1 MATGVNVKMGVSGL
15 SDFKR
20 SMSDAEAS
28 VKTLTAALEL
38 NESQLQ
44 LNGNEELVLKNRVEL
59 LKEQIKAQAEV
70 VKQAENALKAMKDNG
85 VSEASKQFQD
95 MQGKVYTAA
104 TKLMDM
110 KANLQEVENGAAGAA
125 GQTEALNTNVEK
137 ISKSEAWQN
146 FADGVG
152 KVTSKLEA
160 GARAAINFG
169 KRILG
174 SFKDSAEW
182 ADDLKTLS
190 DKTGYSLAQLQQMD
204 KVAHRVEADAETIAG
219 AMNRMK
225 KAATTEGGVKSI
237 EEMLG
242 LSLNGKSADDLFWE
256 VGEAL
261 LNLGDEFDKEAAA
274 TKIFGR
280 SWHELIPLFKTG
292 RDAYEKM
299 LDEQTVLT
307 DEQVDNL
314 AKGDDAIKEM
324 ENEIQQL
331 KNQFWSDNADN
342 IKSLLEWLVDN
353 KDTVVTALGVIGTA
367 FAGLKIV
374 EIAASFGQMLDGFK
388 KLGLLG
394 GAGGAASAAGASA
407 GGSTASGAAG
417 AGKWLVNAIGAG
429 GVPFAA
435 TVGLGLGVPILAQNH
450 IYGQS
455 AQEKARR
462 LQAAGTSES
471 MEAMWLRQAAEALEI
486 GWGQNQDF
494 GGIQSMLMGMN
505 SRSDLEKA
513 KLANMLNGQ
522 YSSGYNAWD
531 ELNRLWNGDENMDV
545 GRMVALM
552 ETVTNAYEKMLTTQD
567 ETTKD
572 NKESNKESTE
582 AFVSAAEKM
591 PGEVAAAVAEAV
603 GGLTLSSNLYI
614 ENLGGNGAYDAGAL
628 EAAIEKIR
636 KRKASGFGSP

>member
-20 SMSDAEAS
+20 SMGDAEAS
-28 VKTLTAALEL
+28 VKTLTAALKL

-44 LNGNEELVLKNRVEL
+44 MNGNEELVLKNKVEL

-70 VKQAENALKAMKDNG
+70 VKQAENALKALKDSG
-85 VSEASKQFQD
+85 VSEASKKFQD

-110 KANLQEVENGAAGAA
+110 KANLQEVENGAKGAA
-125 GQTEALNTNVEK
+125 GQTENLNTNVEK

-152 KVTSKLEA
+152 KVTSKLEQ

-174 SFKDSAEW
+174 SFKDSAQW

-190 DKTGYSLAQLQQMD
+190 DETGYSVDQLQRMD

-225 KAATTEGGVKSI
+225 KAATTKGGVGAI
-237 EEMLG
+237 EGILG
-242 LSLNGKSADDLFWE
+242 LSLDAKNAEDLFWE

-261 LNLGDEFDKEAAA
+261 LNLGDEFDKEEAA

-280 SWHELIPLFKTG
+280 SWHEMIPLFKTG

-299 LDEQTVLT
+299 LEEQTVLT
-307 DEQVDNL
+307 DEQVDSL

-331 KNQFWSDNADN
+331 KNQFWSDNAEN
-342 IKSLLEWLVDN
+342 ITKLLQWLIDN
-353 KDTVVTALGVIGTA
+353 KDSVVTALTVIGGG
-367 FAGLKIV
+367 FAALKMA
-374 EIAASFGQMLDGFK
+374 EFAASLGQAMDGFK

-394 GAGGAASAAGASA
+394 GAKGGAEKAVEQAVEKAVEGGGSAAA
-407 GGSTASGAAG
+407 GGGFLGKILGIAKGAAVP
-417 AGKWLVNAIGAG
+417 AGV
-429 GVPFAA
+429 VAA
-435 TVGLGLGVPILAQNH
+435 AVTPAILAQNDT
-450 IYGQS
+450 YAKSS
-455 AQEKARR
+455 AEKERR

-471 MEAMWLRQAAEALEI
+471 MEAAWLRQAAEALEI

-494 GGIQSMLMGMN
+494 GGIERMLMGMN

-522 YSSGYNAWD
+522 YTSSGYNTWE
-531 ELNRLWNGDENMDV
+531 ELRRMWAGDESMDL
-545 GRMVALM
+545 GRMVSLM
-552 ETVTNAYEKMLTTQD
+552 ESVTEAYERLVTTQE
-567 ETTKD
+567 ET
-572 NKESNKESTE
+572 NKQSANALTSEDISNFNGIPAQMTQAVRAGMSG
-582 AFVSAAEKM
+582 VSIVIGADA
-591 PGEVAAAVAEAV
+591 VAAISRQVSRNIGRGV
-603 GGLTLSSNLYI
+603 H
-614 ENLGGNGAYDAGAL
+614 AL
-628 EAAIEKIR
+628 LD
-636 KRKASGFGSP
+636 